1 VDVAP
6 SKLSIKGKAKFA
18 RIQLNQLNNTLLGNT
33 VTTAGGFDM
42 ASAEAKSGSATTFT
56 VSHGATFVQDLGVF
70 YHASGIQLTPTTAT
84 PSVGQYIP
92 GVAATG
98 TYTLGANADTTTAM
112 DVYYSYTVTTL
123 NQMIGTNNFMGTGP
137 IFQLNMSNHYT
148 NNLGTVG
155 TVNMKLNAVRSS
167 KFTFPFNNVQYTIP
181 DFEFTAFADSSGTW
195 GTVVTSE

>member
-1 VDVAP
+1 
-6 SKLSIKGKAKFA
+6 
-18 RIQLNQLNNTLLGNT
+18 
-33 VTTAGGFDM
+33 
-42 ASAEAKSGSATTFT
+42 
-56 VSHGATFVQDLGVF
+56 
-70 YHASGIQLTPTTAT
+70 
-84 PSVGQYIP
+84 
-92 GVAATG
+92 
-98 TYTLGANADTTTAM
+98 
-112 DVYYSYTVTTL
+112 
-123 NQMIGTNNFMGTGP
+123 MIGTNNFMGTGP